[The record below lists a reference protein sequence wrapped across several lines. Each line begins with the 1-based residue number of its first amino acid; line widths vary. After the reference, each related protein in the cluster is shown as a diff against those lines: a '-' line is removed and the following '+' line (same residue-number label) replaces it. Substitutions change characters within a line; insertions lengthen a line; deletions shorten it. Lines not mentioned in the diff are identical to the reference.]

1 MNAKQMF
8 SAPFLT
14 LISISLLLSVQ
25 SVWSQDKRPQGS
37 STSLPPFTKTKLEV
51 QEFSKEFE
59 QWRKSLTITA
69 PERLT
74 FRWTTDETN
83 VAAATWTVTNKLAS
97 SSGVAAAVPA
107 PKVIRRGNLRKAP
120 AQGHLAMF
128 DIDFEQFA
136 PKKPPQTPRTY
147 WVLITPKNA
156 RGQTVGPASVPVK
169 VVYRASNAQPIK
181 LGECFKNSD
190 CYNGYFCN
198 LNLNEC
204 RVIAYQCDGQFVRG
218 SDGSKFDCTPYMCQA
233 GQCLK
238 TCASV
243 DDCAPPAVCNQEG
256 KCVYLPDQR
265 E

>member
-8 SAPFLT
+8 SASFLT
-14 LISISLLLSVQ
+14 LIAISLLLSVQ
-25 SVWSQDKRPQGS
+25 SVWSQDKSPQGG
-37 STSLPPFTKTKLEV
+37 STSPPPVTKTKLEV

-59 QWRKSLTITA
+59 QWRKSLTITT

-74 FRWTTDETN
+74 FRWMTDQAN
-83 VAAATWTVTNKLAS
+83 VALATWNVTNKPAS
-97 SSGVAAAVPA
+97 SSGVPAAVPA
-107 PKVIRRGNLRKAP
+107 SKVIRSGNLRKAP
-120 AQGHLAMF
+120 AKGHVATF
-128 DIDFEQFA
+128 DIDFAQFA

-147 WVLITPKNA
+147 WVFITPKNML
-156 RGQTVGPASVPVK
+156 GQTVGKSSVPVK
-169 VVYRASNAQPIK
+169 IVYHASNAQPIK
-181 LGECFKNSD
+181 LGECFKNLD
-190 CYNGYFCN
+190 CYTGYFCN

-204 RVIAYQCDGQFVRG
+204 RVIAYQCDAQFVRG
-218 SDGSKFDCTPYMCQA
+218 SDGSKFDCTPYTCQA